1 MLITVTQNESHDF
14 IIATTSYE
22 SRFHCELLPVLGQV
36 ELLAD
41 GVQGRSHFRQRPR
54 GRILA
59 LVTDPLTTS
68 EDKREQEKGSSNTPK
83 DVGKPDNWNAPACF
97 SLCYFCLTHL
107 NAKLDITNLH
117 SQLSS
122 PHCPLDFH
130 ICFPQLL
137 AALLDPNDH

>member
-1 MLITVTQNESHDF
+1 MLITVTQDESHDF

-41 GVQGRSHFRQRPR
+41 GVQGRSHFRQGPR

-59 LVTDPLTTS
+59 LMADPLITS
-68 EDKREQEKGSSNTPK
+68 EDNQDPEKGSLMTPK
-83 DVGKPDNWNAPACF
+83 DVDKPDNWNAPACF

-107 NAKLDITNLH
+107 NAKLDIINLH
-117 SQLSS
+117 SQLIS

-137 AALLDPNDH
+137 AALLDPNNH